1 MEDKNEK
8 IIRVN
13 LEEQMKSAYIDYSMS
28 VIVARALPDV
38 RDGLKPVHRRVLF
51 GMSELGIRSNTS
63 FKKSARIVGEVL
75 GKYHPHGDSSVYDA
89 MVRMA
94 QPWLLRYPMVDGQ
107 GNFGSIDG
115 DSAAAMRYTEAR
127 LTKFSEEML
136 ADIDKDTV
144 DFQNNFDDS
153 LQEPVV
159 LPSRLPYLLVNG
171 ASGIAVGMATNM
183 APHNLGEVID
193 GINAYIDNNDITIE
207 ELMKY
212 IKAPDFPTGGIIYG
226 YDGVRDAFMTGR
238 GRIVVRGETTI
249 EEDDSGRESIIVTS
263 VPYQINKADMVKK
276 IADMVNEKKIE
287 GISDIRDESDR
298 RGTRIVFELKRE
310 AMSTV
315 VLNKLFLET
324 PLQSSFNVNNIALV
338 HGRPMLLNLKQLIQY
353 YVEHR
358 HDVLIRKTKYELVEA
373 ERRAHILE
381 GLLIAVDNIDEIVH
395 IIKNS
400 ANVDVAKGELMSR
413 FGLDDIQAKAILD
426 MRLAR
431 LTGLER
437 DKLKAEYEALLEKIK
452 YLKEVLDSFDLR
464 MKILKDEFTELK
476 NNYADERR
484 TKIVYTSSDFAI
496 EDLIHNEKVVV
507 TITHLGYIKRTPL
520 AEYRQQRRGGKGSK
534 GSGSREED
542 FVEKVFV
549 ARNHNYILF
558 FTTQGKCFRLR
569 VFEVP
574 EGTKASKG
582 RAIQNLLSLPDGDSL
597 KTFIIVE
604 SLTDNDYLNEHSI
617 VLCSKKG
624 VVKKT
629 SLSEYSLKTESNRS
643 RQNGIIALVIR
654 EGDEL
659 MYAALTSK
667 DRELL
672 IASKKG
678 RAIRFNESTVRSMG
692 RTASGVKGIEL
703 NGDDDEVVGFISS
716 QDPAN
721 TQVLVVSEN
730 GFGKRSLLDDYRN
743 TNRGGKGVKIM
754 NVTDK
759 TGNVIAIIDVMDKDE
774 LIIITKNGILIRL
787 SVEDMRVMGRV
798 TQGVKLIDLRDND
811 EIAAVTRVK
820 YDPDD
825 EDEDYD
831 DDSALDESDVPQNE
845 NPDDSDDNGTKVEAD
860 ENEKDNE

>member
-338 HGRPMLLNLKQLIQY
+338 HGRPMLLNLKQMIQY

-381 GLLIAVDNIDEIVH
+381 GLLIAVDNIDEIVQ
-395 IIKNS
+395 IIKS
-400 ANVDVAKGELMSR
+400 SENVDVAKVELMSR

-431 LTGLER
+431 LTGLET

-476 NNYADERR
+476 NSYADERR

-520 AEYRQQRRGGKGSK
+520 AEYRQQRRGGKGAK

-582 RAIQNLLSLPDGDSL
+582 RAIQNLLSLPAGDSL

-716 QDPAN
+716 QDPAT

-730 GFGKRSLLDDYRN
+730 GFGKRSLLGDYRN

-825 EDEDYD
+825 EDD
-831 DDSALDESDVPQNE
+831 DGSFDESDESQNE

-860 ENEKDNE
+860 EN

>member
-127 LTKFSEEML
+127 LTKYSEEML

-338 HGRPMLLNLKQLIQY
+338 HGRPMLLNLKQMIQY

-381 GLLIAVDNIDEIVH
+381 GLLIAVDNIDEIVQ
-395 IIKNS
+395 IIKS
-400 ANVDVAKGELMSR
+400 SENVDVAKVELMSR

-431 LTGLER
+431 LTGLET

-452 YLKEVLDSFDLR
+452 YLKEVLDSFELR

-476 NNYADERR
+476 NSYADERR

-520 AEYRQQRRGGKGSK
+520 AEYRQQRRGGKGAK

-582 RAIQNLLSLPDGDSL
+582 RAIQNLLSLSAGDSL

-716 QDPAN
+716 QDPDS

-730 GFGKRSLLDDYRN
+730 GFGKRSLLGDYRN

-798 TQGVKLIDLRDND
+798 TQGVKLIDLRDHD

-825 EDEDYD
+825 EDD
-831 DDSALDESDVPQNE
+831 DGSFDESDESQNE

-860 ENEKDNE
+860 EN

>member
-94 QPWLLRYPMVDGQ
+94 QPWQLRYPMVDGQ

-127 LTKFSEEML
+127 LTKYSEEML

-193 GINAYIDNNDITIE
+193 GIIAYIDNNDITIE
-207 ELMKY
+207 ELMQY
-212 IKAPDFPTGGIIYG
+212 VKAPDFPTAGIIYG

-276 IADMVNEKKIE
+276 IAEMVNEKKIE

-358 HDVLIRKTKYELVEA
+358 HDVLIRKTKYELAEA

-400 ANVDVAKGELMSR
+400 ANVDVAKVELMSR

-659 MYAALTSK
+659 MFAALTSK

-703 NGDDDEVVGFISS
+703 NGEDDEVVGFISS
-716 QDPAN
+716 QDPAS

-730 GFGKRSLLDDYRN
+730 GFGKRSLLVDYRN

-774 LIIITKNGILIRL
+774 LIIITRNGILIRL

-825 EDEDYD
+825 EDEDD
-831 DDSALDESDVPQNE
+831 DESAFDESEVSQNE
-845 NPDDSDDNGTKVEAD
+845 NPDDSDDNGTKVE
-860 ENEKDNE
+860 ENQNEKDNE

>member
-127 LTKFSEEML
+127 LTKYSEEML

-338 HGRPMLLNLKQLIQY
+338 HGRPMLLNLKQMIQY

-381 GLLIAVDNIDEIVH
+381 GLLIAVDNIDEIVQ
-395 IIKNS
+395 IIKS
-400 ANVDVAKGELMSR
+400 SENVDVAKAELMSR

-431 LTGLER
+431 LTGLET

-452 YLKEVLDSFDLR
+452 YLKEVLDSFELR

-476 NNYADERR
+476 NSYADERR

-520 AEYRQQRRGGKGSK
+520 AEYRQQRRGGKGAK

-582 RAIQNLLSLPDGDSL
+582 RAIQNLLSLPAGDSL

-716 QDPAN
+716 QDPDS

-730 GFGKRSLLDDYRN
+730 GFGKRSLLGDYRN

-825 EDEDYD
+825 EDD
-831 DDSALDESDVPQNE
+831 DGSFDESDESQNE

-860 ENEKDNE
+860 EN

>member
-127 LTKFSEEML
+127 LTKYSEEML

-338 HGRPMLLNLKQLIQY
+338 HGRPMLLNLKQMIQY

-381 GLLIAVDNIDEIVH
+381 GLLIAVDNIDEIVQ
-395 IIKNS
+395 IIKS
-400 ANVDVAKGELMSR
+400 SENVDVAKVELMSR

-431 LTGLER
+431 LTGLET

-476 NNYADERR
+476 NSYADERR

-520 AEYRQQRRGGKGSK
+520 AEYRQQRRGGKGAK

-582 RAIQNLLSLPDGDSL
+582 RAIQNLLSLPAGDSL

-716 QDPAN
+716 QDPDS

-730 GFGKRSLLDDYRN
+730 GFGKRSLLGDYRN

-825 EDEDYD
+825 ED
-831 DDSALDESDVPQNE
+831 DDSSFDESDESQNE

-860 ENEKDNE
+860 EN

>member
-127 LTKFSEEML
+127 LTKYSEEML

-338 HGRPMLLNLKQLIQY
+338 HGRPMLLNLKQMIQY

-381 GLLIAVDNIDEIVH
+381 GLLIAVDNIDEIVQ
-395 IIKNS
+395 IIKS
-400 ANVDVAKGELMSR
+400 SENVDVAKVELMSR

-431 LTGLER
+431 LTGLET

-476 NNYADERR
+476 NSYADERR

-520 AEYRQQRRGGKGSK
+520 AEYRQQRRGGKGAK

-582 RAIQNLLSLPDGDSL
+582 RAIQNLLSLPAGDSL

-716 QDPAN
+716 QDPDS

-730 GFGKRSLLDDYRN
+730 GFGKRSLLGDYRN

-825 EDEDYD
+825 EDD
-831 DDSALDESDVPQNE
+831 DGSFDESDESQNE

-860 ENEKDNE
+860 EN

>member
-127 LTKFSEEML
+127 LTKYSEEML

-338 HGRPMLLNLKQLIQY
+338 HGRPMLLNLKQMIQY

-381 GLLIAVDNIDEIVH
+381 GLLIAVDNIDEIVQ
-395 IIKNS
+395 IIKS
-400 ANVDVAKGELMSR
+400 SENVDVAKVELMSR

-431 LTGLER
+431 LTGLET

-452 YLKEVLDSFDLR
+452 YLKEVRDSFELR

-476 NNYADERR
+476 NSYADERR

-520 AEYRQQRRGGKGSK
+520 TEYRQQRRGGKGAK

-582 RAIQNLLSLPDGDSL
+582 RAIQNLLSLPAGDSL

-716 QDPAN
+716 QDPDS

-730 GFGKRSLLDDYRN
+730 GFGKRSLLGDYRN

-825 EDEDYD
+825 EDD
-831 DDSALDESDVPQNE
+831 DGSFDESDESQNE

-860 ENEKDNE
+860 EN

>member
-338 HGRPMLLNLKQLIQY
+338 HGRPMLLNLKQMIQY

-381 GLLIAVDNIDEIVH
+381 GLLIAVDNIDEIVQ
-395 IIKNS
+395 IIKS
-400 ANVDVAKGELMSR
+400 SENVDVAKVELMSR

-431 LTGLER
+431 LTGLET

-452 YLKEVLDSFDLR
+452 YLKEVLDSFELR

-476 NNYADERR
+476 NSYADERR

-520 AEYRQQRRGGKGSK
+520 AEYRQQRRGGKGAK

-582 RAIQNLLSLPDGDSL
+582 RAIQNLLSLPAGDSL

-716 QDPAN
+716 QDPAT

-730 GFGKRSLLDDYRN
+730 GFGKRSLLGDYRN

-825 EDEDYD
+825 EDD
-831 DDSALDESDVPQNE
+831 DGSFDESDESQNE

-860 ENEKDNE
+860 EN

>member
-400 ANVDVAKGELMSR
+400 ANVDVAKVELMSR

-659 MYAALTSK
+659 MFAALTSK

-703 NGDDDEVVGFISS
+703 NGEDDEVVGFISS
-716 QDPAN
+716 QDPAS

-730 GFGKRSLLDDYRN
+730 GFGKRSLLVDYRN

-774 LIIITKNGILIRL
+774 LIIITRNGILIRL

-825 EDEDYD
+825 EDEDD
-831 DDSALDESDVPQNE
+831 DESAFDESDVSQNE
-845 NPDDSDDNGTKVEAD
+845 NPDDSDDNGTKVE
-860 ENEKDNE
+860 ENQNEKDNE

>member
-127 LTKFSEEML
+127 LTKYSEEML

-338 HGRPMLLNLKQLIQY
+338 HGRPMLLNLKQMIQY

-381 GLLIAVDNIDEIVH
+381 G
-395 IIKNS
+395 
-400 ANVDVAKGELMSR
+400 
-413 FGLDDIQAKAILD
+413 
-426 MRLAR
+426 
-431 LTGLER
+431 
-437 DKLKAEYEALLEKIK
+437 
-452 YLKEVLDSFDLR
+452 YL
-464 MKILKDEFTELK
+464 
-476 NNYADERR
+476 
-484 TKIVYTSSDFAI
+484 
-496 EDLIHNEKVVV
+496 
-507 TITHLGYIKRTPL
+507 
-520 AEYRQQRRGGKGSK
+520 
-534 GSGSREED
+534 
-542 FVEKVFV
+542 
-549 ARNHNYILF
+549 
-558 FTTQGKCFRLR
+558 
-569 VFEVP
+569 
-574 EGTKASKG
+574 
-582 RAIQNLLSLPDGDSL
+582 
-597 KTFIIVE
+597 
-604 SLTDNDYLNEHSI
+604 
-617 VLCSKKG
+617 
-624 VVKKT
+624 
-629 SLSEYSLKTESNRS
+629 
-643 RQNGIIALVIR
+643 
-654 EGDEL
+654 
-659 MYAALTSK
+659 
-667 DRELL
+667 
-672 IASKKG
+672 
-678 RAIRFNESTVRSMG
+678 
-692 RTASGVKGIEL
+692 
-703 NGDDDEVVGFISS
+703 
-716 QDPAN
+716 
-721 TQVLVVSEN
+721 
-730 GFGKRSLLDDYRN
+730 
-743 TNRGGKGVKIM
+743 
-754 NVTDK
+754 
-759 TGNVIAIIDVMDKDE
+759 
-774 LIIITKNGILIRL
+774 
-787 SVEDMRVMGRV
+787 
-798 TQGVKLIDLRDND
+798 
-811 EIAAVTRVK
+811 
-820 YDPDD
+820 
-825 EDEDYD
+825 
-831 DDSALDESDVPQNE
+831 
-845 NPDDSDDNGTKVEAD
+845 
-860 ENEKDNE
+860 

>member
-144 DFQNNFDDS
+144 DFQNNFGDS

-400 ANVDVAKGELMSR
+400 ANVDVAKVELMSR

-703 NGDDDEVVGFISS
+703 NGEDDEVVGFISS

-730 GFGKRSLLDDYRN
+730 GFGKRSLLGDYRN

-860 ENEKDNE
+860 VNEKDNE

>member
-94 QPWLLRYPMVDGQ
+94 QPWQLRYPMVDGQ

-127 LTKFSEEML
+127 LTKYSEEML

-193 GINAYIDNNDITIE
+193 GIIAYIDNNDITIE
-207 ELMKY
+207 ELMQY
-212 IKAPDFPTGGIIYG
+212 VKAPDFPTAGIIYG

-276 IADMVNEKKIE
+276 IAEMVNEKKIE

-358 HDVLIRKTKYELVEA
+358 HDVLIRKTKYELAEA

-400 ANVDVAKGELMSR
+400 ANVDVAKVELMSR

-659 MYAALTSK
+659 MFAALTSK

-703 NGDDDEVVGFISS
+703 NGEDDEVVGFISS
-716 QDPAN
+716 QDPAS

-730 GFGKRSLLDDYRN
+730 GFGKRSLLVDYRN

-774 LIIITKNGILIRL
+774 LIIITRNGILIRL

-825 EDEDYD
+825 EDEDD
-831 DDSALDESDVPQNE
+831 DESAFDESDVSQNE
-845 NPDDSDDNGTKVEAD
+845 NPDDSDDNGTKVE
-860 ENEKDNE
+860 ENQNEKDNE

>member
-94 QPWLLRYPMVDGQ
+94 QPWQLRYPMVDGQ

-127 LTKFSEEML
+127 LTKYSEEML

-193 GINAYIDNNDITIE
+193 GIIAYIDNNDITIE
-207 ELMKY
+207 ELMQY
-212 IKAPDFPTGGIIYG
+212 VKAPDFPTSGIIYG

-276 IADMVNEKKIE
+276 IAEMVNEKKIE

-358 HDVLIRKTKYELVEA
+358 HDVLIRKTKYELAEA

-400 ANVDVAKGELMSR
+400 ANVDVAKVELMSR

-659 MYAALTSK
+659 MFAALTSK

-703 NGDDDEVVGFISS
+703 NGEDDEVVGFISS
-716 QDPAN
+716 QDPAS

-730 GFGKRSLLDDYRN
+730 GFGKRSLLVDYRN

-774 LIIITKNGILIRL
+774 LIIITRNGILIRL

-825 EDEDYD
+825 EDEDD
-831 DDSALDESDVPQNE
+831 DESAFDESDVSQNE
-845 NPDDSDDNGTKVEAD
+845 NPDDSDDNGTKVE
-860 ENEKDNE
+860 ENQNEKDNE

>member
-127 LTKFSEEML
+127 LTKYSEEML

-238 GRIVVRGETTI
+238 GRIVVRGETAI

-338 HGRPMLLNLKQLIQY
+338 HGRPMLLNLKQMIQY

-381 GLLIAVDNIDEIVH
+381 GLLIAVDNIDEIVQ
-395 IIKNS
+395 IIKS
-400 ANVDVAKGELMSR
+400 SENVDVAKAELMSR

-431 LTGLER
+431 LTGLET

-452 YLKEVLDSFDLR
+452 YLKEVLDSFELR

-476 NNYADERR
+476 NSYADERR

-520 AEYRQQRRGGKGSK
+520 AEYRQQRRGGKGAK

-582 RAIQNLLSLPDGDSL
+582 RAIQNLLSLPAGDSL

-716 QDPAN
+716 QDPDS

-730 GFGKRSLLDDYRN
+730 GFGKRSLLGDYRN

-825 EDEDYD
+825 EDD
-831 DDSALDESDVPQNE
+831 DGSFDESDESQNE

-860 ENEKDNE
+860 EN

>member
-207 ELMKY
+207 DLMKY

-400 ANVDVAKGELMSR
+400 ANVDVAKVELMSR

-860 ENEKDNE
+860 VNGKDNE

>member
-400 ANVDVAKGELMSR
+400 ANVDVAKVELMSR

-730 GFGKRSLLDDYRN
+730 GFGKRSLLGDYRN

-860 ENEKDNE
+860 VNEKDNE

>member
-127 LTKFSEEML
+127 LTKYSEEML

-338 HGRPMLLNLKQLIQY
+338 HGRPMLLNLKQMIQY

-381 GLLIAVDNIDEIVH
+381 GLLIAVDNIDEIVQ
-395 IIKNS
+395 IIKS
-400 ANVDVAKGELMSR
+400 SENVDVAKVELMSR

-431 LTGLER
+431 LTGLET

-452 YLKEVLDSFDLR
+452 YLKEVLDSFELR

-476 NNYADERR
+476 NSYADERR

-520 AEYRQQRRGGKGSK
+520 AEYRQQRRGGKGAK

-582 RAIQNLLSLPDGDSL
+582 RAIQNLLSLPAGDSL

-716 QDPAN
+716 QDPDS

-730 GFGKRSLLDDYRN
+730 GFGKRSLLGDYRN

-825 EDEDYD
+825 EDD
-831 DDSALDESDVPQNE
+831 DGSFDESDESQNE

-860 ENEKDNE
+860 EN

>member
-127 LTKFSEEML
+127 LTKYSEEML

-212 IKAPDFPTGGIIYG
+212 VKAPDFPTAGIIYG

-276 IADMVNEKKIE
+276 IAEMVNEKKIE

-338 HGRPMLLNLKQLIQY
+338 HGRPMLLNLKQMIQY

-358 HDVLIRKTKYELVEA
+358 HDVLIRKTKYELAEA

-381 GLLIAVDNIDEIVH
+381 GLLIAIDNIDEIVH
-395 IIKNS
+395 IIRS
-400 ANVDVAKGELMSR
+400 SENVDIAKVELMSR

-437 DKLKAEYEALLEKIK
+437 DKLKAEYDALLEKIK
-452 YLKEVLDSFDLR
+452 YLKEILDSFDLR

-582 RAIQNLLSLPDGDSL
+582 RAIQNLLSLPAGDSL
-597 KTFIIVE
+597 KTFIIVD

-730 GFGKRSLLDDYRN
+730 GFGKRSLLVDYRI

-774 LIIITKNGILIRL
+774 LIIITRNGILIRL

-825 EDEDYD
+825 EED
-831 DDSALDESDVPQNE
+831 DDNSDFDESDVSQNE
-845 NPDDSDDNGTKVEAD
+845 NPDDSDDNGTKVEED

>member
-127 LTKFSEEML
+127 LTKYSEEML

-338 HGRPMLLNLKQLIQY
+338 HGRPMLLNLKQMIQY

-381 GLLIAVDNIDEIVH
+381 GLLIAVDNIDEIVQ
-395 IIKNS
+395 IIKS
-400 ANVDVAKGELMSR
+400 SENVDVAKVELMSR

-431 LTGLER
+431 LTGLET

-452 YLKEVLDSFDLR
+452 YLKEVLDSFELR
-464 MKILKDEFTELK
+464 MKILKDEFTQLK
-476 NNYADERR
+476 NSYADERR

-520 AEYRQQRRGGKGSK
+520 AEYRQQRRGGKGAK

-582 RAIQNLLSLPDGDSL
+582 RAIQNLLSLPAGDSL

-716 QDPAN
+716 QDPDS

-730 GFGKRSLLDDYRN
+730 GFGKRSLLGDYRN

-825 EDEDYD
+825 EDD
-831 DDSALDESDVPQNE
+831 DGSFDESDESQNE

-860 ENEKDNE
+860 EN

>member
-400 ANVDVAKGELMSR
+400 ANVDVAKVELMSR

-730 GFGKRSLLDDYRN
+730 GFGKRSLLVDYRN

>member
-400 ANVDVAKGELMSR
+400 ANVDVAKVELMSR

-774 LIIITKNGILIRL
+774 LIIITRNGILIRL

-831 DDSALDESDVPQNE
+831 DDRALDESDVPQNE

-860 ENEKDNE
+860 VNGKDNE

>member
-400 ANVDVAKGELMSR
+400 ANVDVAKVELMSR

>member
-127 LTKFSEEML
+127 LTKYSEEML

-338 HGRPMLLNLKQLIQY
+338 HGRPMLLNLKQMIQY

-381 GLLIAVDNIDEIVH
+381 GLLIAVDNIDEIVQ
-395 IIKNS
+395 IIKS
-400 ANVDVAKGELMSR
+400 SENVDVAKVELMSR

-431 LTGLER
+431 LTGLET

-452 YLKEVLDSFDLR
+452 YLKEVLDSFELR

-476 NNYADERR
+476 NSYADERR

-520 AEYRQQRRGGKGSK
+520 AEYRQQRRGGKGAK

-582 RAIQNLLSLPDGDSL
+582 RAIQNLISLPAGASL

-716 QDPAN
+716 QDPDS

-730 GFGKRSLLDDYRN
+730 GFGKRSLLGDYRN

-825 EDEDYD
+825 EDD
-831 DDSALDESDVPQNE
+831 DGSFDESDESQNE

-860 ENEKDNE
+860 EN

>member
-127 LTKFSEEML
+127 LTKYSEEML

-338 HGRPMLLNLKQLIQY
+338 HGRPMLLNLKQMIQY

-381 GLLIAVDNIDEIVH
+381 GLLIAVDNIDEIVQ
-395 IIKNS
+395 IIKS
-400 ANVDVAKGELMSR
+400 SENVDVAKVELMSR

-431 LTGLER
+431 LTGLET

-452 YLKEVLDSFDLR
+452 YLKEVLDSFELR

-476 NNYADERR
+476 NSYADERR

-520 AEYRQQRRGGKGSK
+520 AEYRQQRRGGKGAK

-582 RAIQNLLSLPDGDSL
+582 RAIQNLLSLPAGDSL

-716 QDPAN
+716 QDPDS

-730 GFGKRSLLDDYRN
+730 GFGKRSLLGDYRN

-825 EDEDYD
+825 EDED
-831 DDSALDESDVPQNE
+831 DSAFDESDVSQNE

-860 ENEKDNE
+860 EN

>member
-127 LTKFSEEML
+127 LTKYSEEML

-338 HGRPMLLNLKQLIQY
+338 HGRPMLLNLKQMIQY

-381 GLLIAVDNIDEIVH
+381 GLLIAVDNIDEIVQ
-395 IIKNS
+395 IIKS
-400 ANVDVAKGELMSR
+400 SENVDVAKVELMSR

-431 LTGLER
+431 LTGLET

-476 NNYADERR
+476 NSYADERR

-520 AEYRQQRRGGKGSK
+520 AEYRQQRRGGKGAK

-574 EGTKASKG
+574 EGTKSSKG
-582 RAIQNLLSLPDGDSL
+582 RAIQNLLSLPAGDSL

-716 QDPAN
+716 QDPDS

-730 GFGKRSLLDDYRN
+730 GFGKRSLLGDYRN

-825 EDEDYD
+825 EDD
-831 DDSALDESDVPQNE
+831 DGSFDESDESQNE

-860 ENEKDNE
+860 EN

>member
-127 LTKFSEEML
+127 LTKYSEEML

-400 ANVDVAKGELMSR
+400 ANVDVAKVELMSR

-452 YLKEVLDSFDLR
+452 YLKEVLDSFELR

-476 NNYADERR
+476 NSYADERR

-520 AEYRQQRRGGKGSK
+520 AEYRQQRRGGKGAK

-582 RAIQNLLSLPDGDSL
+582 RAIQNLLSLPAGDSL

-716 QDPAN
+716 QDPAT

-730 GFGKRSLLDDYRN
+730 GFGKRSLLGDYRN

-825 EDEDYD
+825 EDD
-831 DDSALDESDVPQNE
+831 DGSFDESDESQNE

-860 ENEKDNE
+860 EN